1 MKTLFHA
8 FRFMLFKFR
17 LNVPK
22 TILEVANFRM
32 HVKHE
37 PVQLGN
43 ELKSFQME
51 NASLQCSSLV
61 WDGYPSRVRK
71 ETMRFYLEIVD
82 ATLVSDLF
90 DVKKGS
96 ALTPPK
102 TNTLLKNDGWNT
114 AFLLEWSLVRRQ
126 VDFRGSQYY
135 ACFELCTCFF

>member
-1 MKTLFHA
+1 
-8 FRFMLFKFR
+8 
-17 LNVPK
+17 
-22 TILEVANFRM
+22 
-32 HVKHE
+32 
-37 PVQLGN
+37 
-43 ELKSFQME
+43 
-51 NASLQCSSLV
+51 
-61 WDGYPSRVRK
+61 
-71 ETMRFYLEIVD
+71 MRFYLEIVD

-102 TNTLLKNDGWNT
+102 TNMLLKNDGWNT